1 MPLATTAMEDM
12 VMVMAIM
19 IIPIATATI
28 TMAIPT
34 KIAIVDGLII
44 VAQIVVVTGL
54 SIAAR
59 IVIAAHMVLVAPKNK
74 VWLRQGWHC
83 LFCYPLTISTNNL

>member
-1 MPLATTAMEDM
+1 
-12 VMVMAIM
+12 MVMAIM

-28 TMAIPT
+28 TMAILT
-34 KIAIVDGLII
+34 KIAVVDGLII
-44 VAQIVVVTGL
+44 VAGLVLAAGMLIVVQIVIVTGL
-54 SIAAR
+54 AIVAR
-59 IVIAAHMVLVAPKNK
+59 MVIVAPENK